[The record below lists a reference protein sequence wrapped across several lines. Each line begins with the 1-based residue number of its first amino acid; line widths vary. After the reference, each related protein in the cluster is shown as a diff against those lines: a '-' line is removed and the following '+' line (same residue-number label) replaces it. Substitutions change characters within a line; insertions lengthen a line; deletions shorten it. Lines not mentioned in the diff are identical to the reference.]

1 MADKI
6 NATGQILPDVRYTND
21 SEELR
26 LLEKPI
32 GKWGRMWQDWIESTY
47 PDEVD
52 IYVMAAKWQII
63 PRQIDEKAEKR
74 WFELDEL
81 YQRDNP
87 RPETTDFNVLRQWE
101 PSKKLWIENIIMKDI
116 VFVRYEVNL

>member
-47 PDEVD
+47 PGEVD
-52 IYVMAAKWQII
+52 IYVMAANWQII

>member
-1 MADKI
+1 MSDKI
-6 NATGQILPDVRYTND
+6 NSTGQILPDVRYTD
-21 SEELR
+21 DPEELR
-26 LLEKPI
+26 LLKKPI

-47 PDEVD
+47 PGEVD